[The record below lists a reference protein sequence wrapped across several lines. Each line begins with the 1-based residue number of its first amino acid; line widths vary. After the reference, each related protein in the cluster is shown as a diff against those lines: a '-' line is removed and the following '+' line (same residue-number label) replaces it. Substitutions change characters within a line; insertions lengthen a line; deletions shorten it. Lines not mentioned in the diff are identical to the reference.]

1 MLTPGQ
7 RLRLPLA
14 ELTQDHPLLGKLPA
28 PWASDD
34 ARLLALA
41 DDMRQRLA
49 RGEDAVIDALKIT
62 PTGQLADGRH
72 RRNAARLAK
81 VPDVACEVV
90 AESAVPGLIRA
101 SFLHRRH
108 YTKGQRAYLCVPL
121 FEAEFKAAEERIE
134 AGQFGVTPTAA
145 HSVRSRAER
154 VRTLDECALEIG
166 VSKRVLQQAKE
177 LHDLFADYP
186 EPRLLGV
193 GAEQVEATFH
203 DYFEAALLREE
214 DPEAPQT
221 RSMSLGGAIKGIKQV
236 LEMEKKGGK
245 AAHPGGRPKD
255 ADKQLRLFEDVL
267 ETAALRFRYWQDWD
281 ADMQT
286 DALKHLP
293 PFVESTPTE
302 VLARLVKLGR
312 DELKRREGAEMV

>member
-14 ELTQDHPLLGKLPA
+14 DLTQDHPLLRKLPA

-34 ARLLALA
+34 AQLLALA

-121 FEAEFKAAEERIE
+121 FEAEFEAAEERMLTG
-134 AGQFGVTPTAA
+134 AANPA
-145 HSVRSRAER
+145 HSMRRVSER

-177 LHDLFADYP
+177 LHDLFAAHP

-193 GAEQVEATFH
+193 AGEQVEATFH
-203 DYFEAALLREE
+203 DYFEAALLAEE

-245 AAHPGGRPKD
+245 SAHPGGRPKD

-267 ETAALRFRYWQDWD
+267 ETAAQRFRYWNDWD
-281 ADMQT
+281 AETQT

-302 VLARLVKLGR
+302 VLARLVKLGKA
-312 DELKRREGAEMV
+312 ELSRRTAQEEAA

>member
-14 ELTQDHPLLGKLPA
+14 ELTQDHPLLSKLPA

-121 FEAEFKAAEERIE
+121 FEAEFKAAEERML
-134 AGQFGVTPTAA
+134 AGVANPR
-145 HSVRSRAER
+145 HPMPRVSER
-154 VRTLDECALEIG
+154 VRTLAECALEIG
-166 VSKRVLQQAKE
+166 VSERVLRQARE

-312 DELKRREGAEMV
+312 DELKRREGAELV